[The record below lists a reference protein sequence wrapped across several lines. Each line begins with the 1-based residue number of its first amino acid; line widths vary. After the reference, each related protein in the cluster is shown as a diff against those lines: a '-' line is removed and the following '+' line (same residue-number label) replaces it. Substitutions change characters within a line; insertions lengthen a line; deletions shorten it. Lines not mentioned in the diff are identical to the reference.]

1 MRYAR
6 SKEKRRGRQGGPL
19 RKACLLSAESVLWIC
34 EAAFASTTSS
44 MLAAAIAGLYTAQ
57 QRGRRGSSRFFA
69 LGRASRGRLEAKKA
83 ADTATVTVTGRY
95 LV

>member
-44 MLAAAIAGLYTAQ
+44 MLAAAIAGLYAAKFIWGLPAGTADPPSGLMN
-57 QRGRRGSSRFFA
+57 RGLPS
-69 LGRASRGRLEAKKA
+69 
-83 ADTATVTVTGRY
+83 
-95 LV
+95 